1 MFISGENFFLPSIFI
16 YFSLFDRKLCD
27 AAELTV
33 CEFYELWTLWI
44 LPVLPLKPS
53 TEWHIQFII
62 HKTYWEREIVFFIHS
77 FIHSI
82 IGLRS
87 GWRENGVLEKPQ
99 KKISVMVYW
108 LFLLHFWIIFFLFS
122 PNFLIFHSF
131 LLITLKFRIFSLFS
145 SFLFKFC
152 VFHRWATLNLHF
164 PRFLIFSFS

>member
-82 IGLRS
+82 FGLRS

-99 KKISVMVYW
+99 KKNFGDGLLAIFTP
-108 LFLLHFWIIFFLFS
+108 FLNH
-122 PNFLIFHSF
+122 
-131 LLITLKFRIFSLFS
+131 IFSLFS
-145 SFLFKFC
+145 QFLNFSL
-152 VFHRWATLNLHF
+152 VSLNYSQISDFFSLF
-164 PRFLIFSFS
+164 IFFV